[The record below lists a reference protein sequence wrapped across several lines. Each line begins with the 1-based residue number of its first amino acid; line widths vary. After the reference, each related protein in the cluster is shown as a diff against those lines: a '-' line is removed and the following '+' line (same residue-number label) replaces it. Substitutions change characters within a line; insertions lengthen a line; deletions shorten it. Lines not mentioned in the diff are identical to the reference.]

1 MEFIIFT
8 QYAYKN
14 GPAARDLVQQSG
26 VGPSNLNFG
35 AISSN
40 NPDPSAR
47 PGNQGV
53 RSFTEVKGGSHQ
65 SATSQLHTDMFLR
78 PRCETKQ
85 ECLSRQP
92 ALK

>member
-14 GPAARDLVQQSG
+14 GPAARDLVQKSG

-35 AISSN
+35 AVSSN

-53 RSFTEVKGGSHQ
+53 RSFAGVKGGSHQ
-65 SATSQLHTDMFLR
+65 FYKSAVNRHVSQASM
-78 PRCETKQ
+78 
-85 ECLSRQP
+85 
-92 ALK
+92 